1 MTTLTQKIED
11 LKKSQNSLIEKL
23 RNDRSDK
30 KIMEQYKNLD
40 AQIKE
45 LKKEENLQTLKKK
58 IDDFNEANDE
68 VKKVI
73 PLIMEY
79 KDTILKVGGG
89 HTKKFDNFL
98 KSIESN
104 FSIYAVKRSTFSEEI
119 EIILQHKN
127 KVNFKI
133 YFENGEYKIYDSKNI
148 DFETVIEARLSS
160 LTVSRNSSGSIS
172 RFILNRLRYMFSR
185 ALAMVSSEN
194 ETSLSTASSVGYS
207 SSPRTISGL
216 LQKNRQSWQQVFSAL
231 CLLFC
236 CFLNHLVSV
245 LFSPL

>member
-45 LKKEENLQTLKKK
+45 LKKEENLQNLKKK

-79 KDTILKVGGG
+79 KDNILKATGG

-98 KSIESN
+98 NTIKSN
-104 FSIYAVKRSTFSEEI
+104 FSIYAIKRLSFSDEI
-119 EIILQHKN
+119 QINLRHKN
-127 KVNFKI
+127 GNDFRLC
-133 YFENGEYKIYDSKNI
+133 FENGNFNFYESKNI
-148 DFETVIEARLSS
+148 DFETVIEARRKHNELLKEMEDLKAKISDNFQKANGGYI
-160 LTVSRNSSGSIS
+160 LTDGDRE
-172 RFILNRLRYMFSR
+172 R
-185 ALAMVSSEN
+185 E
-194 ETSLSTASSVGYS
+194 
-207 SSPRTISGL
+207 
-216 LQKNRQSWQQVFSAL
+216 
-231 CLLFC
+231 
-236 CFLNHLVSV
+236 FLNI
-245 LFSPL
+245 

>member
-1 MTTLTQKIED
+1 MNTLTQKIED

-40 AQIKE
+40 AQIKD
-45 LKKEENLQTLKKK
+45 LKKEENLQNLKKK
-58 IDDFNEANDE
+58 IDEFNEANDE

-79 KDTILKVGGG
+79 KDAILKVGGG

-104 FSIYAVKRSTFSEEI
+104 FSIYAVKRTTFSDEI

-127 KVNFKI
+127 RVNFKI
-133 YFENGEYKIYDSKNI
+133 YFENGEYKIYESKNI
-148 DFETVIEARLSS
+148 DFETVIEARRKHNELLEELKVLKSKIS
-160 LTVSRNSSGSIS
+160 DNYQKASGSY
-172 RFILNRLRYMFSR
+172 ILTDGDQER
-185 ALAMVSSEN
+185 E
-194 ETSLSTASSVGYS
+194 
-207 SSPRTISGL
+207 
-216 LQKNRQSWQQVFSAL
+216 
-231 CLLFC
+231 
-236 CFLNHLVSV
+236 FLNL
-245 LFSPL
+245 

>member
-45 LKKEENLQTLKKK
+45 LKKEENLQNLKKK
-58 IDDFNEANDE
+58 INEFNEANDE

-104 FSIYAVKRSTFSEEI
+104 FTIYAVKRYSFTDEI

-127 KVNFKI
+127 RVNFKL
-133 YFENGEYKIYDSKNI
+133 YFENGNYNFYKSENI
-148 DFETVIEARLSS
+148 DFETVIEARRKHNELLKELETIKAKISDNFQKANGS
-160 LTVSRNSSGSIS
+160 YILTDGDKER
-172 RFILNRLRYMFSR
+172 
-185 ALAMVSSEN
+185 E
-194 ETSLSTASSVGYS
+194 
-207 SSPRTISGL
+207 
-216 LQKNRQSWQQVFSAL
+216 
-231 CLLFC
+231 
-236 CFLNHLVSV
+236 FLNL
-245 LFSPL
+245 